1 MSTTNSAAIAA
12 QYAGKGRGSILV
24 FDYELTSRGA
34 DLSFLSQ
41 FPHEKALACALNE

>member
-1 MSTTNSAAIAA
+1 MSTTNSPAIAA
-12 QYAGKGRGSILV
+12 QYAGKGRGSIFV

-41 FPHEKALACALNE
+41 FPHEKALAYAQ